1 MANNQAREN
10 VQNFLGERA
19 TWDISGVAGDASK
32 TREESDVQNG
42 GEVKNHLAKCR
53 LVETC
58 YFKL

>member
-1 MANNQAREN
+1 M
-10 VQNFLGERA
+10 QNLLGERA